1 MILALESSCDETA
14 AAVLSPPSKL
24 LSSIV
29 SSQAKEHEPY
39 GGVVPELASRN
50 HLVLL
55 RPTVEKAL
63 SSASVTF
70 DEIEAFAATSGP
82 GLSSSLL
89 IGNTAAKALS
99 ISIQKP
105 FIAINHM
112 EGHLC
117 SPFLD
122 MEIKPHIGLIV
133 SGGHTLLVKVKQ
145 FNDYQVIGNSL
156 DDAAGEAFD
165 KVGKMLG
172 LSYPGGPEVEK
183 EATKGDSKRYNFPR
197 SMLKS
202 GDLNFSFSGIK
213 TSVLYK
219 LKEIG
224 TPDKQTVSD
233 LCASFQSAVIE
244 ILVKKALNA
253 AKLYNLPTIALSG
266 GVACNGSLRNLIKKK
281 ASEEGL
287 ELLIVDK
294 KYSTDNAAM
303 IARAASERFI
313 RKQFSLLD
321 SDVNPNLKI

>member
-24 LSSIV
+24 LSNIV

-55 RPTVEKAL
+55 KPTVENALNKAGI
-63 SSASVTF
+63 SF
-70 DEIEAFAATSGP
+70 GEIDAFAATAGP

-89 IGNTAAKALS
+89 IGNTAAKSFALS
-99 ISIQKP
+99 NQKP

-117 SPFLD
+117 SPFL
-122 MEIKPHIGLIV
+122 ETPIQPHISMIV
-133 SGGHTLLVKVKQ
+133 SGGHTLLIKVNK
-145 FNDYQVIGNSL
+145 FDDYEIIGRSV

-172 LSYPGGPEVEK
+172 LAYPGGPEVEK
-183 EATKGDSKRYNFPR
+183 LALNGDPDRYNFPR

-202 GDLNFSFSGIK
+202 GDYNFSFSGIK

-224 TPDKQTVSD
+224 HPDQKTLSD
-233 LCASFQSAVIE
+233 LCASFQTAVIQ
-244 ILVKKALNA
+244 ILTTKLINA
-253 AKLYNLPTIALSG
+253 AKEHKVPRISLSG
-266 GVACNGSLRNLIKKK
+266 GVACNTALRDLIKKR
-281 ASEEGL
+281 SSNNGI
-287 ELLIVDK
+287 ELFLVKK

-303 IARAASERFI
+303 IARAAAERFL
-313 RKQFSLLD
+313 RNEFSPLD
-321 SDVNPNLKI
+321 GDVNPNLQI

>member
-313 RKQFSLLD
+313 RKQFSSLD

>member
-197 SMLKS
+197 SMLNS

-313 RKQFSLLD
+313 RKQFSSLD

>member
-24 LSSIV
+24 LSNIV

-55 RPTVEKAL
+55 KPTVENALNKAGI
-63 SSASVTF
+63 SF
-70 DEIEAFAATSGP
+70 GEIDAFAATAGP

-89 IGNTAAKALS
+89 IGNTAAKSFALS
-99 ISIQKP
+99 NQKP

-117 SPFLD
+117 SPFL
-122 MEIKPHIGLIV
+122 ETQIQPHISMIV
-133 SGGHTLLVKVKQ
+133 SGGHTLLIKVNK
-145 FNDYQVIGNSL
+145 FDDYEIIGRSI

-172 LSYPGGPEVEK
+172 LAYPGGPEVEK
-183 EATKGDSKRYNFPR
+183 LALNGDPDRYNFPR

-202 GDLNFSFSGIK
+202 GDYNFSFSGIK

-224 TPDKQTVSD
+224 HPGQKTLSD
-233 LCASFQSAVIE
+233 LCASIQTAVIQ
-244 ILVKKALNA
+244 ILTTKLINA
-253 AKLYNLPTIALSG
+253 AKEHKVPRIALSG
-266 GVACNGSLRNLIKKK
+266 GVACNTALRDLIKKRSSK
-281 ASEEGL
+281 NGI
-287 ELLIVDK
+287 ELFLVKK

-303 IARAASERFI
+303 IARAAAERFL
-313 RKQFSLLD
+313 RNEFSPLD
-321 SDVNPNLKI
+321 GDVNPNLQI

>member
-197 SMLKS
+197 SMLNS

-313 RKQFSLLD
+313 RKQFSSLD
-321 SDVNPNLKI
+321 SDVNPNLKL

>member
-63 SSASVTF
+63 SSANVTY

-89 IGNTAAKALS
+89 IGNTAAKALA

-122 MEIKPHIGLIV
+122 TEIKPHIGLIV

-197 SMLKS
+197 SMLNS

-253 AKLYNLPTIALSG
+253 AKLYKLPTIALSG
-266 GVACNGSLRNLIKKK
+266 GVACNRSLRNLIKKK
-281 ASEEGL
+281 ASEKGL
-287 ELLIVDK
+287 ELLVVDK

-313 RKQFSLLD
+313 RKQFSSLD

>member
-29 SSQAKEHEPY
+29 SSQAKEHEPF

-133 SGGHTLLVKVKQ
+133 SGGHTLLVKVKK

-172 LSYPGGPEVEK
+172 LSYPGGPEVEN
-183 EATKGDSKRYNFPR
+183 EATKGDSKRFNFPR
-197 SMLKS
+197 SMLNS

-287 ELLIVDK
+287 ELLVVDK

-313 RKQFSLLD
+313 RKQFSSLD
-321 SDVNPNLKI
+321 SDVNPNLKL

>member
-63 SSASVTF
+63 ASAKVTF
-70 DEIEAFAATSGP
+70 DKIEAFAATSGP

-99 ISIQKP
+99 LSSQKP

-122 MEIKPHIGLIV
+122 IEIKPHIGLIV

-145 FNDYQVIGNSL
+145 FDDYKVVGNSL

-183 EATKGDSKRYNFPR
+183 SALKGDSKRFNFPR
-197 SMLKS
+197 SMLNS

-224 TPDKQTVSD
+224 VPDKQTISD
-233 LCASFQSAVIE
+233 LCASFQAAVIE
-244 ILVKKALNA
+244 ILVTKAFNA
-253 AKLYNLPTIALSG
+253 AKLYNLSRIALSG

-281 ASEEGL
+281 ASEGGV
-287 ELLIVDK
+287 ELFVVDK
-294 KYSTDNAAM
+294 NYSTDNAAM

-313 RKQFSLLD
+313 RKQFSSLE
-321 SDVNPNLKI
+321 SDVNPNLEI

>member
-24 LSSIV
+24 LSNIV

-55 RPTVEKAL
+55 KPTIENALNKAGISFVEI
-63 SSASVTF
+63 
-70 DEIEAFAATSGP
+70 DAFAATAGP

-89 IGNTAAKALS
+89 IGNTAAKSFALS
-99 ISIQKP
+99 NQKP

-117 SPFLD
+117 SPFL
-122 MEIKPHIGLIV
+122 ETQIQPHISMIV
-133 SGGHTLLVKVKQ
+133 SGGHTLLIKVQK
-145 FNDYQVIGNSL
+145 FDNYEIIGSSV

-172 LSYPGGPEVEK
+172 LAYPGGPEVEK
-183 EATKGDSKRYNFPR
+183 LALNGDPDRYNFPR

-202 GDLNFSFSGIK
+202 GDFNFSFSGIK

-219 LKEIG
+219 LREIG
-224 TPDKQTVSD
+224 HPDQKTLSD
-233 LCASFQSAVIE
+233 LCASFQKAVIQ
-244 ILVKKALNA
+244 ILTTKLINA
-253 AKLYNLPTIALSG
+253 AKEHKVPRIALSG
-266 GVACNGSLRNLIKKK
+266 GVACNTALRDLVKKR
-281 ASEEGL
+281 SSDNGI
-287 ELLIVDK
+287 ELFLVKK

-303 IARAASERFI
+303 IARAAAERFV
-313 RKQFSLLD
+313 RNEFSPLD
-321 SDVNPNLKI
+321 SDINPNLQL

>member
-14 AAVLSPPSKL
+14 AAVLSPPSNL

-63 SSASVTF
+63 GSANVTF
-70 DEIEAFAATSGP
+70 DKIEAFAATSGP

-99 ISIQKP
+99 LSSQKP

-122 MEIKPHIGLIV
+122 IEIKPHIGLIV

-145 FNDYQVIGNSL
+145 FDDYKVVGNSL

-183 EATKGDSKRYNFPR
+183 AALKGDSKRFNFPR
-197 SMLKS
+197 SMLNS

-224 TPDKQTVSD
+224 VPDKQTISD
-233 LCASFQSAVIE
+233 LCASFQAAVIE
-244 ILVKKALNA
+244 ILVTKALNA
-253 AKLYNLPTIALSG
+253 AKLYNLPRIALSG
-266 GVACNGSLRNLIKKK
+266 GVACNGSLRDLIKKK
-281 ASEEGL
+281 ASEGGV
-287 ELLIVDK
+287 ELFVVDK
-294 KYSTDNAAM
+294 NYSTDNAAM

-313 RKQFSLLD
+313 RKQFSSLE
-321 SDVNPNLKI
+321 SDVNPNLEI

>member
-63 SSASVTF
+63 SSANVTY

-89 IGNTAAKALS
+89 IGNTAAKALA

-122 MEIKPHIGLIV
+122 TEIKPHIGLIV

-197 SMLKS
+197 SMLNS

-253 AKLYNLPTIALSG
+253 AKLYKLPTIALSG
-266 GVACNGSLRNLIKKK
+266 GVSCNGSLRNLIKKK
-281 ASEEGL
+281 ASEKGL
-287 ELLIVDK
+287 ELLVVDK

-313 RKQFSLLD
+313 RKQFSSLD
-321 SDVNPNLKI
+321 SDVNPNPKI

>member
-197 SMLKS
+197 SMLNS

-253 AKLYNLPTIALSG
+253 AKLYKLPTIALSG

-313 RKQFSLLD
+313 RKQFSSLD

>member
-24 LSSIV
+24 LSNIV

-55 RPTVEKAL
+55 KPTVENALNKAGI
-63 SSASVTF
+63 SF
-70 DEIEAFAATSGP
+70 GEIDAFAATAGP

-89 IGNTAAKALS
+89 IGNTAAKSFALS
-99 ISIQKP
+99 NQKP

-117 SPFLD
+117 SPFL
-122 MEIKPHIGLIV
+122 ETQIQPHISMIV
-133 SGGHTLLVKVKQ
+133 SGGHTLLIKVNK
-145 FNDYQVIGNSL
+145 FDDYEIIGRSV

-172 LSYPGGPEVEK
+172 LAYPGGPEVEK
-183 EATKGDSKRYNFPR
+183 LALNGDPDRYNFPR

-202 GDLNFSFSGIK
+202 GDYNFSFSGIK

-224 TPDKQTVSD
+224 HPGQKTLSD
-233 LCASFQSAVIE
+233 LCASFQTAVIQ
-244 ILVKKALNA
+244 ILTTKLINA
-253 AKLYNLPTIALSG
+253 AKEHKVPRIALSG
-266 GVACNGSLRNLIKKK
+266 GVACNTALRDLIKKR
-281 ASEEGL
+281 SSNNGI
-287 ELLIVDK
+287 ELFLVKK

-303 IARAASERFI
+303 IARAAAERFL
-313 RKQFSLLD
+313 RNEFSPLD
-321 SDVNPNLKI
+321 GDVNPNLQI

>member
-197 SMLKS
+197 SMLNS

-266 GVACNGSLRNLIKKK
+266 GVACNGPLRNLIKKK

-313 RKQFSLLD
+313 RKQFSSLD

>member
-253 AKLYNLPTIALSG
+253 AKLYKLPTIALSG

-313 RKQFSLLD
+313 RKQFSSLD

>member
-63 SSASVTF
+63 SSANVTY

-89 IGNTAAKALS
+89 IGNTAAKALA

-122 MEIKPHIGLIV
+122 TEIKPHIGLIV

-197 SMLKS
+197 SMLNS

-253 AKLYNLPTIALSG
+253 AKLYKLPTIALSG

-281 ASEEGL
+281 ASEKGL
-287 ELLIVDK
+287 ELLVVDK

-313 RKQFSLLD
+313 RKQFSSLD

>member
-63 SSASVTF
+63 ASAKVTF
-70 DEIEAFAATSGP
+70 DKIEAFAATSGP

-99 ISIQKP
+99 LSSQKP

-122 MEIKPHIGLIV
+122 IEIKPHIGLIV

-145 FNDYQVIGNSL
+145 FDDYKVVGNSL

-183 EATKGDSKRYNFPR
+183 AALKGDSKRFNFPR
-197 SMLKS
+197 SMLNS

-224 TPDKQTVSD
+224 VPDKQTISD
-233 LCASFQSAVIE
+233 LCASFQAAVIE
-244 ILVKKALNA
+244 ILVTKALNA
-253 AKLYNLPTIALSG
+253 AKLYNLSRIALSG

-281 ASEEGL
+281 ASEGGV
-287 ELLIVDK
+287 ELFVVDK
-294 KYSTDNAAM
+294 NYSTDNAAM

-313 RKQFSLLD
+313 RKQFSSLE
-321 SDVNPNLKI
+321 SAVNPNLEL

>member
-63 SSASVTF
+63 SSANVTY

-89 IGNTAAKALS
+89 IGNTAAKALA

-122 MEIKPHIGLIV
+122 TEIKPHIGLIV

-197 SMLKS
+197 SMLNS

-253 AKLYNLPTIALSG
+253 AKLYKLPTIALSG
-266 GVACNGSLRNLIKKK
+266 GVSCNGSLRNLIKKK
-281 ASEEGL
+281 ASEKGL
-287 ELLIVDK
+287 ELLVVDK

-313 RKQFSLLD
+313 RKQFSSLD

>member
-14 AAVLSPPSKL
+14 AAVLSPPSNL

-63 SSASVTF
+63 ASAKVTF
-70 DEIEAFAATSGP
+70 DKIEAFAATSGP

-99 ISIQKP
+99 LSSQKP

-122 MEIKPHIGLIV
+122 IEIKPHIGLIV

-145 FNDYQVIGNSL
+145 FDDYKVVGNSL

-183 EATKGDSKRYNFPR
+183 AALKGDSKRFNFPR
-197 SMLKS
+197 SMLNS

-224 TPDKQTVSD
+224 VPDKQTISD
-233 LCASFQSAVIE
+233 LCASFQAAVIE
-244 ILVKKALNA
+244 ILVTKALNA
-253 AKLYNLPTIALSG
+253 AKLYNLHRIALSG
-266 GVACNGSLRNLIKKK
+266 GVACNGSLRDLIKKK
-281 ASEEGL
+281 ASEGGV
-287 ELLIVDK
+287 ELFVVDK
-294 KYSTDNAAM
+294 NYSTDNAAM

-313 RKQFSLLD
+313 RKQFNSLE
-321 SDVNPNLKI
+321 SDVNPNLEI

>member
-63 SSASVTF
+63 SSANVTY

-89 IGNTAAKALS
+89 IGNTAAKALA

-122 MEIKPHIGLIV
+122 TEIKPHIGLIV

-197 SMLKS
+197 SMLNS

-253 AKLYNLPTIALSG
+253 AKLYKLPTIALSG

-303 IARAASERFI
+303 IARAASERA
-313 RKQFSLLD
+313 
-321 SDVNPNLKI
+321 

>member
-14 AAVLSPPSKL
+14 AAVLSPPSNL

-63 SSASVTF
+63 VSANVTF
-70 DEIEAFAATSGP
+70 DKIEAFAATSGP

-99 ISIQKP
+99 LSSQKP

-122 MEIKPHIGLIV
+122 IEIKPHIGLIV
-133 SGGHTLLVKVKQ
+133 SGGHTILVKVKQ
-145 FNDYQVIGNSL
+145 FDDYKVVGNSL

-183 EATKGDSKRYNFPR
+183 SALKGDSKRFNFPR
-197 SMLKS
+197 SMLSS

-224 TPDKQTVSD
+224 TPDKQTISD
-233 LCASFQSAVIE
+233 LCASFQAAVIE
-244 ILVKKALNA
+244 ILVTKALNA
-253 AKLYNLPTIALSG
+253 AKLYNLPRIALSG
-266 GVACNGSLRNLIKKK
+266 GVACNGSLRDLIKKK
-281 ASEEGL
+281 ASEGGV
-287 ELLIVDK
+287 ELFVVDK
-294 KYSTDNAAM
+294 NYSTDNAAM

-313 RKQFSLLD
+313 RKQFSSLE
-321 SDVNPNLKI
+321 SDVNPNLEI

>member
-14 AAVLSPPSKL
+14 AAVLSPPSNL

-63 SSASVTF
+63 ASAKVTF
-70 DEIEAFAATSGP
+70 DKIEAFAATSGP

-99 ISIQKP
+99 LSSQKP

-122 MEIKPHIGLIV
+122 IEIKPHIGLIV

-145 FNDYQVIGNSL
+145 FDDYKVVGNSL

-183 EATKGDSKRYNFPR
+183 SALKGDSKRFNFPR
-197 SMLKS
+197 SMLNS

-224 TPDKQTVSD
+224 VPDKQTISD
-233 LCASFQSAVIE
+233 LCASFQAAVIE
-244 ILVKKALNA
+244 ILVTKALNA
-253 AKLYNLPTIALSG
+253 AKLYNLPRIALSG
-266 GVACNGSLRNLIKKK
+266 GVACNGSLRDLIKKK
-281 ASEEGL
+281 ASEGGI
-287 ELLIVDK
+287 ELFVVDK
-294 KYSTDNAAM
+294 NYSTDNAAM

-313 RKQFSLLD
+313 RKQFSSLE
-321 SDVNPNLKI
+321 SGVNPNLEI

>member
-14 AAVLSPPSKL
+14 AAVLSPPSNL

-63 SSASVTF
+63 ASANVTF
-70 DEIEAFAATSGP
+70 DKIEAFAATSGP

-99 ISIQKP
+99 LSSQKP

-145 FNDYQVIGNSL
+145 FDDYKVVGNSL

-183 EATKGDSKRYNFPR
+183 SALKGDSKRFNFPR
-197 SMLKS
+197 SMLNS
-202 GDLNFSFSGIK
+202 GNLNFSFSGIK

-224 TPDKQTVSD
+224 VPDKQTISD
-233 LCASFQSAVIE
+233 LCASFQAAVIE
-244 ILVKKALNA
+244 ILVTKALNA
-253 AKLYNLPTIALSG
+253 AKLYNLPRIALSG
-266 GVACNGSLRNLIKKK
+266 GVACNGSLRDLIKKK
-281 ASEEGL
+281 ASEGGV
-287 ELLIVDK
+287 ELFIVDK
-294 KYSTDNAAM
+294 NYSTDNAAM

-313 RKQFSLLD
+313 RKQFSSLE
-321 SDVNPNLKI
+321 SDVNPNLEI

>member
-63 SSASVTF
+63 ASAKVTF
-70 DEIEAFAATSGP
+70 DKIEAFAATSGP

-99 ISIQKP
+99 LSSQKP

-145 FNDYQVIGNSL
+145 FDDYKVVGNSL

-183 EATKGDSKRYNFPR
+183 AALKGDSKRFNFPR
-197 SMLKS
+197 SMLNS
-202 GDLNFSFSGIK
+202 GNLNFSFSGIK

-224 TPDKQTVSD
+224 VPDKQTISD
-233 LCASFQSAVIE
+233 LCASFQAAVIE
-244 ILVKKALNA
+244 ILVTKALNA
-253 AKLYNLPTIALSG
+253 AKLYNLSRIALSG

-281 ASEEGL
+281 ASEGGV
-287 ELLIVDK
+287 ELFVVDK
-294 KYSTDNAAM
+294 NYSTDNAAM

-313 RKQFSLLD
+313 RKQFSSLE
-321 SDVNPNLKI
+321 SDVNPNLEI

>member
-63 SSASVTF
+63 SSANVTY

-89 IGNTAAKALS
+89 IGNTAAKALA

-122 MEIKPHIGLIV
+122 TEIKPHIGLIV

-197 SMLKS
+197 SMLNS

-253 AKLYNLPTIALSG
+253 AKLYKLPTIALSG

-281 ASEEGL
+281 ALEEGL

-313 RKQFSLLD
+313 RKQFSSLD